1 MEGLFYYSVQA
12 SPVIDKLKLKLR
24 KSWVQF
30 LFGWFLYFFY
40 HLQSS
45 LCFPSMLKS
54 RINTQEGSTSLQ
66 FITSYAFLTD
76 NAILASHFSRQLFL
90 GKTIKER
97 NKSRKKTKRDLPKS
111 SSGMRADRFSNVT
124 CPEQKGFLTLLL

>member
-1 MEGLFYYSVQA
+1 MEGLFYYSVPA
-12 SPVIDKLKLKLR
+12 SPVINKLKLKLR
-24 KSWVQF
+24 KSWVWV

-45 LCFPSMLKS
+45 PCFPSVLKS

-76 NAILASHFSRQLFL
+76 NVILASHFSRQLFL
-90 GKTIKER
+90 GKTIKGR

-111 SSGMRADRFSNVT
+111 SRGMRADRFSNVT
-124 CPEQKGFLTLLL
+124 CPEQKGFLTLLF